1 MRTRIDKLKNWQE
14 MSTFVDGDMISV
26 NVIWEEGNEDLLQID
41 FLTHKEWVW
50 RKRNDNFGEP
60 QWQEVY
66 LQNPVEFLR
75 DKKIKDLLDGRV

>member
-14 MSTFVDGDMISV
+14 MSAFVDGDMISV
-26 NVIWEEGNEDLLQID
+26 TVIWEEANEDLLQID
-41 FLTHKEWVW
+41 YLTHKEWVW

-66 LQNPVEFLR
+66 LQTPVEFLR
-75 DKKIKDLLDGRV
+75 DKKIKDLLDGRM